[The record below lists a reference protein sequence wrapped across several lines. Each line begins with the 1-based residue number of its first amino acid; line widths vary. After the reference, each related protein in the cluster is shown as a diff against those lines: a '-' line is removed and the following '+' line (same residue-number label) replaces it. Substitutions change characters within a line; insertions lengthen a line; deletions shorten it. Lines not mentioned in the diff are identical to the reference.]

1 MEKNIEKTIYKTIY
15 EWVAKNFGESE
26 AEDPSWSIKA
36 LAHDLAKS
44 QLPQTIY
51 RQIEHMYLTED
62 CKEIA
67 EENDIELTD
76 EQIEWVVEEFK
87 NTDAYVDRHTDDWL
101 YFMHQAKG
109 NE

>member
-15 EWVAKNFGESE
+15 KWVKRYYGSNE
-26 AEDPSWSIKA
+26 AYNPSWSIKA

-51 RQIEHMYLTED
+51 RQVEHMYLTED

-76 EQIEWVVEEFK
+76 EQVEETVEEFK
-87 NTDAYVDRHTDDWL
+87 DSDAYVDRHTEDWL
-101 YFMHQAKG
+101 WFIRQVKG
-109 NE
+109 EE